1 MIQLFNMQQLEMNKN
16 ESNTS
21 RSSGTERCPNCGKTF
36 NHGRFVDHLF
46 SSKECM
52 RKYWEEE
59 EKTHSVRMRHKKK
72 FGLS

>member
-1 MIQLFNMQQLEMNKN
+1 MLHLDMTSSGNGSNQTMDREKCPKCGRLFNHVQ
-16 ESNTS
+16 
-21 RSSGTERCPNCGKTF
+21 
-36 NHGRFVDHLF
+36 FVDHLF

-72 FGLS
+72 FGF

>member
-1 MIQLFNMQQLEMNKN
+1 MNIQQLDFNN
-16 ESNTS
+16 G
-21 RSSGTERCPNCGKTF
+21 GTAMEAERCPKCGKSF
-36 NHGRFVDHLF
+36 SHQRFIDHLF

-72 FGLS
+72 LGF

>member
-1 MIQLFNMQQLEMNKN
+1 MQQLEMKN
-16 ESNTS
+16 DSNIAQSS
-21 RSSGTERCPNCGKTF
+21 RTETCPKCGKTF
-36 NHGRFVDHLF
+36 NHERFVDHLF

-72 FGLS
+72 FGLY